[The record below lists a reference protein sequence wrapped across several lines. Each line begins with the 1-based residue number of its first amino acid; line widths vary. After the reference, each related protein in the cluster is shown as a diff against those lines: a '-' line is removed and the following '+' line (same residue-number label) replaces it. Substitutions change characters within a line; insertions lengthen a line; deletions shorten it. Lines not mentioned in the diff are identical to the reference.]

1 MASRS
6 VEESLTKLLLVQA
19 RRNSLKY
26 QMMDRRF
33 RKKYQKTFEQFRP
46 ERVGSPMPFEV
57 EQNYFNWELAITGMD
72 EMREE
77 IERLEEFLR

>member
-33 RKKYQKTFEQFRP
+33 RKKHQKTFERFRP
-46 ERVGSPMPFEV
+46 ERVGSSMPFEV
-57 EQNYFNWELAITGMD
+57 EQNYFDWELAITGMD

-77 IERLEEFLR
+77 IERFEEFLR

>member
-1 MASRS
+1 MSSRS
-6 VEESLTKLLLVQA
+6 FEESLTKQLLVQA

-33 RKKYQKTFEQFRP
+33 RKKYQKTFEQLRA
-46 ERVGSPMPFEV
+46 ERVGSPVPFEV
-57 EQNYFNWELAITGMD
+57 QQNYFNSELAITGMD